1 MNAAALL
8 DLMQHLRPTNG
19 ADGDVARLNESFAS
33 SLHLEVSESARL
45 AQARWLGLLRCRP
58 MGDTGL
64 LSVTYVAAQG
74 ARGAGI
80 SGKPD
85 VRCRFGVWYGRHRL
99 PPNFGQAQPAVQGP
113 FVWDVRG
120 AWRW

>member
-8 DLMQHLRPTNG
+8 DLMQQVRPTSS
-19 ADGDVARLNESFAS
+19 ADGDMARLNESFAS

-64 LSVTYVAAQG
+64 LSVTYVVA
-74 ARGAGI
+74 
-80 SGKPD
+80 K
-85 VRCRFGVWYGRHRL
+85 
-99 PPNFGQAQPAVQGP
+99 
-113 FVWDVRG
+113 VRG
-120 AWRW
+120 SEVYR